1 LNKGTDVLLQPDE
14 IPAQP
19 RRQLWFGRVA
29 WLVLAILVA
38 IYCLA
43 VVPID
48 VRNYPDSWEA
58 VSSYPA
64 VDSLLSF
71 SAYSFYQLALRYLV
85 IFFSFFVALT
95 IFIRVG
101 LADSRYAPVALLAAS
116 LLVLFPLLVSL
127 GASGVDL
134 PYARPWDRVLEAVG
148 LLLGLLCFPLLI
160 WFYFVF
166 PDGNFNPGWMRWLG
180 APLAVTIVLM
190 FSLSVTQAIPGG
202 WWWAVGML
210 AFLVALVAG
219 IASQIYR
226 YRVLASAAE
235 KSRTRWVIV
244 SLLLLPVLTILG
256 SSLSALINIHLQA
269 LSVALL
275 PTALLIS
282 IFKYGLWAVR
292 LSPRRVKGYAYLV
305 GVLVVTGM
313 LSLFWFNRTYQLEA
327 YPAIDF
333 EPLPQTDQQLPVVI
347 DTDMAADDWMA
358 ILFLLQRSDVQV
370 KAITVTGAGEAHCE
384 PGVRNALG
392 LVALAGN
399 DPIPVACGRET
410 PLAGNQE
417 FPQAWREGVDQL
429 LGLQLPEGSNPDTTG
444 NAVDLLVSTAE
455 TSPEKVVLLTLG
467 PLTNV
472 AEAIQQE
479 PAFLENIQQIYI
491 MGGAL
496 QVPGNVFYSGVGI
509 DNKDAEW
516 NVFVD
521 PLAAKIV
528 IESGAPVTLVPL
540 DATNQVPADLSFY
553 RQLQSNRKTPE
564 AEFIYQVLSNK
575 LDMILPGVYYFWD
588 PLVAAV
594 AVDESIGYIKDGLVR
609 VIAEPGVHSGATRLV
624 KDGVPV
630 RYAKSADNERFVFE
644 FLRALNQE

>member
-1 LNKGTDVLLQPDE
+1 MLQSDE
-14 IPAQP
+14 IPVQP
-19 RRQLWFGRVA
+19 RRRLWLGRVA

-48 VRNYPDSWEA
+48 VRNYPDRWEA

-64 VDSLLSF
+64 LDSLLSF
-71 SAYSFYQLALRYLV
+71 SAYSFYLLALRYLV
-85 IFFSFFVALT
+85 LLFSFFVALL
-95 IFIRVG
+95 IFIQLG
-101 LADSRYAPVALLAAS
+101 LADSRHAPVALLAAS
-116 LLVLFPLLVSL
+116 LLILFPLLVIL
-127 GASGVDL
+127 GSSGVDL
-134 PYARPWDRVLEAVG
+134 PYARPWDQVLETIG
-148 LLLGLLCFPLLI
+148 LMLGLLCFPLLV

-166 PDGNFNPGWMRWLG
+166 PDGHFRPGWLRWLG
-180 APLAVTIVLM
+180 VTLAVVIVLM
-190 FSLSVTQAIPGG
+190 FYLSATQAISGE
-202 WWWAVGML
+202 WWPFAML

-219 IASQIYR
+219 IALQIYR

-235 KSRTRWVIV
+235 KSRTRWVIA

-256 SSLSALINIHLQA
+256 SSLPALVNIHLQA

-282 IFKYGLWAVR
+282 IFKHGLWAVR
-292 LSPRRVKGYAYLV
+292 LSPRRVRGYGYLA
-305 GVLVVTGM
+305 GVLAVTS
-313 LSLFWFNRTYQLEA
+313 LVCLFWFNRAYQLEA
-327 YPAIDF
+327 YPAINF
-333 EPLPQTDQQLPVVI
+333 EPLPQTDRKLPVVI

-358 ILFLLQRSDVQV
+358 ILFLLQRPDVRV
-370 KAITVTGAGEAHCE
+370 KAIAITGTGEAHCK

-410 PLAGNQE
+410 PLAGNRE
-417 FPQAWREGVDQL
+417 FPQAWREGVDQM
-429 LGLQLPEGSNPDTTG
+429 LGLLLPEGSNPYTSGD
-444 NAVDLLVSTAE
+444 AVDLLLSTARS
-455 TSPEKVVLLTLG
+455 SPVKVVLLTLG

-472 AEAIQQE
+472 AEAIQRE
-479 PAFLENIQQIYI
+479 PTFIENIQQIVI

-496 QVPGNVFYSGVGI
+496 QVPGNVFYSNVGI
-509 DNKDAEW
+509 ENKDAEW
-516 NVFVD
+516 NVFID

-528 IESGAPVTLVPL
+528 IESGAQVTLVPL

-553 RQLQSNRKTPE
+553 RKLQSNRKTPE

-588 PLVAAV
+588 PLAAAV
-594 AVDESIGYIKDGLVR
+594 AVDESFGYIKDGLVR

-624 KDGVPV
+624 NHGVPV
-630 RYAKSADNERFVFE
+630 HYAKSADHERFVFE

>member
-1 LNKGTDVLLQPDE
+1 LNKGAEDLLQPE
-14 IPAQP
+14 EKPARP
-19 RRQLWFGRVA
+19 RWWLWLGRVA

-64 VDSLLSF
+64 LDSLLSF
-71 SAYSFYQLALRYLV
+71 SVYSFYLLALRYLV
-85 IFFSFFVALT
+85 LLFSFFVALM
-95 IFIRVG
+95 IFIQMG
-101 LADSRYAPVALLAAS
+101 LADSRYASVALLAAS
-116 LLVLFPLLVSL
+116 LLILFPLLVSL

-190 FSLSVTQAIPGG
+190 FSLSVTQAIPGR
-202 WWWAVGML
+202 WWWSVGML
-210 AFLVALVAG
+210 AFLFALTAG
-219 IASQIYR
+219 IVSQIYR
-226 YRVLASAAE
+226 YRGMASAAQR
-235 KSRTRWVIV
+235 SQTRWVIV
-244 SLLLLPVLTILG
+244 SLLLLPLLTILG
-256 SSLSALINIHLQA
+256 SSLSALINFHLQA
-269 LSVALL
+269 LVVALL
-275 PTALLIS
+275 PLALLVS
-282 IFKYGLWAVR
+282 IFKYGLWEVH
-292 LSPRRVKGYAYLV
+292 LSPRRVRGYGYLA
-305 GVLVVTGM
+305 GVLVATG
-313 LSLFWFNRTYQLEA
+313 LVSLFWFNRTYQLEA
-327 YPAIDF
+327 YPALAF

-358 ILFLLQRSDVQV
+358 ILFLLQRPDVQV
-370 KAITVTGAGEAHCE
+370 IAITVTGTGEAHCE

-417 FPQAWREGVDQL
+417 FPQEWREGVDQM
-429 LGLQLPEGSNPDTTG
+429 LGLQLPEGSTPYPSG
-444 NAVDLLVSTAE
+444 GAVDLLLST
-455 TSPEKVVLLTLG
+455 TGGSPEKVVLLTLG

-472 AEAIQQE
+472 AEAIQQD
-479 PAFLENIQQIYI
+479 PSFLENVRQVVI

-528 IESGAPVTLVPL
+528 IESGGPVTLVPL
-540 DATNQVPADLSFY
+540 DATNQAPADLSFY
-553 RQLQSNRKTPE
+553 RKLQSNRKTPE

-588 PLVAAV
+588 PLAAAV

-609 VIAEPGVHSGATRLV
+609 VIADPGVHSGATRLV
-624 KDGVPV
+624 KNGVPV
-630 RYAKSADNERFVFE
+630 RYAKSADNERFVYE